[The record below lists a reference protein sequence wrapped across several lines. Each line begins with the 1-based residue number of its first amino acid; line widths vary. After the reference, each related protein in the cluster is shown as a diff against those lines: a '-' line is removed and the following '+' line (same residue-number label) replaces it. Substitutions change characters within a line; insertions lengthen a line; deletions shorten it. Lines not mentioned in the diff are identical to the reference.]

1 MIKCVKEIKLND
13 VLDLGGNIFNNTR
26 SVCTLVSYRICGDTY
41 ELNLKS
47 AQTGEYFTQEFKNTD
62 NIVVW

>member
-1 MIKCVKEIKLND
+1 MIKCVKEIKSND
-13 VLDLGGNIFNNTR
+13 VLDLGDTR
-26 SVCTLVSYRICGDTY
+26 SVCTLVSYGICGDTY

-47 AQTGEYFTQEFKNTD
+47 EQTGEYFTQEFKNTD